1 MADRAGTKYLVTGGA
16 GFIGSYVVNALLARG
31 DSVVALDNLQTGR
44 LTNLDEASE
53 FPGFHF
59 VHGSVLDEL
68 VVDELVHQCDV
79 VIHMAAA
86 VGVRFVVEQPLK
98 SLTTN
103 IRGSQIVVEAA
114 HRYRRKILMASTS
127 E

>member
-1 MADRAGTKYLVTGGA
+1 MADRSGTRYLVTGGA
-16 GFIGSYVVNALLARG
+16 GFIGSYLVNALLARG
-31 DSVVALDNLQTGR
+31 DTVVALDNLQTGR

-53 FPGFHF
+53 SLGFFF

-79 VIHMAAA
+79 VVYMAAV
-86 VGVRFVVEQPLK
+86 VGVRLVVEQPLK

-103 IRGSQIVVEAA
+103 IRGSQVVIEAA
-114 HRYRRKILMASTS
+114 HRFC
-127 E
+127 